1 MVDYD
6 VGLIMSGSKNMKRG
20 MIVLFF
26 RSLLGVACQIGLF
39 AALMFLPFGSIDW
52 PAATIWLKIY
62 AAITISAGTFLIIA
76 RPKAVEARFRAG
88 RDAQPAADR
97 MALFFMCAGLSVPII
112 VAALDISNW
121 QLFVQANIIFRSAGL
136 AIFLVGFSVIVLS
149 MLSNEF
155 AAPTVHIQE
164 EAEHSLADTG
174 VYAYL
179 RHPMY
184 SGFLLFM
191 MGTTLWLG
199 SIAATGLAGVMVASA
214 AIYRIGIEEAML
226 EAELQGYRDYKN
238 RVKTRFIPFV
248 Y

>member
-1 MVDYD
+1 MINK
-6 VGLIMSGSKNMKRG
+6 GAEMSSSKYIKGG
-20 MIVLFF
+20 MISLSF
-26 RSLLGVACQIGLF
+26 RSLVGIIFQIALF
-39 AALMFLPFGSIDW
+39 AALMLLPFGSIDW
-52 PAATIWLKIY
+52 PAAIIWLKIY
-62 AAITISAGTFLIIA
+62 AVITLSSGIFLVVA
-76 RPKAVEARFRAG
+76 RPQAVEARFRAG

-97 MALFFMCAGLSVPII
+97 MALIFMCAGLSVPII

-121 QLFVQANIIFRSAGL
+121 QFFEQANIFLRITGL
-136 AIFLVGFSVIVLS
+136 AVFILGFSVIVLS

-164 EAEHSLADTG
+164 DAEHSLADAG

-184 SGFLLFM
+184 CGFLLFM

-199 SIAATGLAGVMVASA
+199 SIAATVLAGVMVASA
-214 AIYRIGIEEAML
+214 AIYRIGIEETML
-226 EAELQGYRDYKN
+226 EVELPGYKDYKN

>member
-1 MVDYD
+1 
-6 VGLIMSGSKNMKRG
+6 
-20 MIVLFF
+20 MIALFF
-26 RSLLGVACQIGLF
+26 RSMVGIAFQIGFF
-39 AALMFLPFGSIDW
+39 AVLMFLPFGSVDW
-52 PAATIWLKIY
+52 PAAIIWLKIY
-62 AAITISAGTFLIIA
+62 AVITLSAGTFLIIV
-76 RPKAVEARFRAG
+76 RPQAVEARFRAG
-88 RDAQPAADR
+88 SKAQPPADR
-97 MALFFMCAGLSVPII
+97 MALIFMSAGLSVPII

-121 QLFVQANIIFRSAGL
+121 QFFAQANMLFRSAGL
-136 AIFLVGFSVIVLS
+136 VIFLLGFSVIILS
-149 MLSNEF
+149 MMSNEF

-164 EAEHSLADTG
+164 DAGHSLADTG

-184 SGFLLFM
+184 SGFLFFM

-226 EAELQGYRDYKN
+226 EAELPGYRDYKN

>member
-1 MVDYD
+1 MR
-6 VGLIMSGSKNMKRG
+6 GSKNMKGG
-20 MIVLFF
+20 MIALFF
-26 RSLLGVACQIGLF
+26 SSLVGIAFQIGIF
-39 AALMFLPFGSIDW
+39 AALMFLPFGSVDW
-52 PAATIWLKIY
+52 PAAIIWLEIY
-62 AAITISAGTFLIIA
+62 AVITLSAGTFLIIA

-97 MALFFMCAGLSVPII
+97 MALIFMCAGLSVPII

-121 QLFVQANIIFRSAGL
+121 QFFAQANMFFRSAGL
-136 AIFLVGFSVIVLS
+136 VVFLLGFSVIVLS

-164 EAEHSLADTG
+164 DAEHSLADTG

-226 EAELQGYRDYKN
+226 EAELPGYKDYKN

>member
-1 MVDYD
+1 
-6 VGLIMSGSKNMKRG
+6 
-20 MIVLFF
+20 MIALFF
-26 RSLLGVACQIGLF
+26 RSMVGIAFQIGFF
-39 AALMFLPFGSIDW
+39 AVLMFLPFGSVDW
-52 PAATIWLKIY
+52 PAAIIWLKIY
-62 AAITISAGTFLIIA
+62 AVITLSSGIFLVVA
-76 RPKAVEARFRAG
+76 RPQAVEARFRAG

-97 MALFFMCAGLSVPII
+97 MALIFMCAGLSVPII

-121 QLFVQANIIFRSAGL
+121 QFFEQANIFLRITGL
-136 AIFLVGFSVIVLS
+136 AVFILGFSVIVLS

-226 EAELQGYRDYKN
+226 EAELPGYKDYKN